1 VSVSFATAN
10 IGANF
15 NWSCYSN
22 PEADR
27 LLAEGRSTLDQVK
40 RQAVYVRLDHMLLD
54 QAVAMPMM
62 DELSMWVRRS
72 NVQGVRYNYST
83 YPALS
88 DAYLAK

>member
-1 VSVSFATAN
+1 M
-10 IGANF
+10 
-15 NWSCYSN
+15 
-22 PEADR
+22 
-27 LLAEGRSTLDQVK
+27 K

-88 DAYLAK
+88 DAYLVK